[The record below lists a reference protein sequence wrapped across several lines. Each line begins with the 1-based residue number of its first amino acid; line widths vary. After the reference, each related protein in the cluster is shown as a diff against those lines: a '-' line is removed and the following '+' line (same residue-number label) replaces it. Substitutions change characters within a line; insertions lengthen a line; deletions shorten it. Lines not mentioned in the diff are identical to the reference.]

1 MKNKAFKER
10 QHFNDHI
17 VFILLGA
24 GFIGAIYGFIKTIVS
39 QHYSLFDLSVY
50 VGIAALMA
58 ISFWGLKRLQLKVS
72 VNEKRIKYKLF
83 PIHKEAQKIRWD
95 EVASCEVVKTPL
107 AAQWHGGNIS
117 FGRESLISL
126 TGRNGLS
133 IETKNG
139 KRIFIGCKEV
149 DDLRISLDHLRG
161 EVDLN

>member
-10 QHFNDHI
+10 QYFNDQM

-24 GFIGAIYGFIKTIVS
+24 GFIGAIYGFIKAIVS
-39 QHYSLFDLSVY
+39 QYYSLFDLSVY
-50 VGIAALMA
+50 AGIAAFMA

-72 VNEKRIKYKLF
+72 INEKRIKYKLS
-83 PIHKEAQKIRWD
+83 PIHKESQKIRWE

-117 FGRESLISL
+117 FGGESLISL

-133 IETKNG
+133 IKTKKG

-149 DDLRISLDHLRG
+149 DDLRVSLDQIQREG
-161 EVDLN
+161 

>member
-10 QHFNDHI
+10 QSFNDSL

-24 GFIGAIYGFIKTIVS
+24 GFIGAIYGFIKAIAFQNYT
-39 QHYSLFDLSVY
+39 LMNLLVY

-58 ISFWGLKRLQLKVS
+58 ICFWGLKRLRLKVS
-72 VNEKRIKYKLF
+72 VNSKRIKYKLF

-95 EVASCEVVKTPL
+95 DIASCEVVKTPP

-117 FGRESLISL
+117 FGRESVISL

-133 IETKNG
+133 IETKKG

-149 DDLRISLDHLRG
+149 DDLRISLDHFRG
-161 EVDLN
+161 DGLK